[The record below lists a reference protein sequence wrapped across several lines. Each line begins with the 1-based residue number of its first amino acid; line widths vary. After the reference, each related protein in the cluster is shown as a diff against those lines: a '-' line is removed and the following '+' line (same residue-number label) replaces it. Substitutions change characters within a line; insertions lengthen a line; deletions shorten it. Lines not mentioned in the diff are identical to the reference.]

1 MSETLP
7 LSSVKARFSELVGQ
21 VERELD
27 RVTVT
32 RNGIPVAVLISPKD
46 LESLEETL
54 EVMSD
59 PELVAQMREGEA
71 AIKSG
76 DYVTLEELQAELQ
89 ARRRHDA
96 AA

>member
-1 MSETLP
+1 MTMPETLP
-7 LSSVKARFSELVGQ
+7 LSSVKARFSELIGR

-59 PELVAQMREGEA
+59 PELVAQMRESQAELERGEE
-71 AIKSG
+71 G
-76 DYVTLEELQAELQ
+76 MTLEELRATLG
-89 ARRRHDA
+89 HKA